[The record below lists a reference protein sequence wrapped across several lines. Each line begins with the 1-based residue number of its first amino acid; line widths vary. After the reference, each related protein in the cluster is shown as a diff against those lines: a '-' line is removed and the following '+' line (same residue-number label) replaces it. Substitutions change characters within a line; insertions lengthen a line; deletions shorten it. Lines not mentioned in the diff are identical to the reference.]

1 MKNYY
6 TAIVFFQK
14 EKNKSPYKYRNI
26 DNFANFEN
34 FLKKTYQDLHY
45 VNYYNKQNKLY
56 YGRKYFV
63 SSP

>member
-1 MKNYY
+1 MKQYF

-14 EKNKSPYKYRNI
+14 GKNIPPYKYRNI
-26 DNFANFEN
+26 DNFENFEN

>member
-1 MKNYY
+1 MKKRY

-14 EKNKSPYKYRNI
+14 EKNIAPYKYRNI
-26 DNFANFEN
+26 DNFEHFEN
-34 FLKKTYQDLHY
+34 FLKKIYQDLHY
-45 VNYYNKQNKLY
+45 VNYYNKENKIY